1 MIRLPVEAL
10 STIGRNTQ
18 GVRVINLGKGDKV
31 IDMTR
36 LPKSEDEILEGEGEG
51 EGEVDGA
58 KVAENGETASEV
70 ASADTEDISEVAS
83 GDTDENTPTE
93 DTE

>member
-1 MIRLPVEAL
+1 M
-10 STIGRNTQ
+10 
-18 GVRVINLGKGDKV
+18 INLGKGDRV

-36 LPKSEDEILEGEGEG
+36 LPKSEDEILEGE
-51 EGEVDGA
+51 VDGP

-70 ASADTEDISEVAS
+70 ASANTEDISEVAS
-83 GDTDENTPTE
+83 GDTDEDTPTE

>member
-1 MIRLPVEAL
+1 M
-10 STIGRNTQ
+10 
-18 GVRVINLGKGDKV
+18 INLGKGDRV

-70 ASADTEDISEVAS
+70 AS
-83 GDTDENTPTE
+83 GDTDEDTPTE